1 MGDTAQS
8 TVELE
13 ELVNAAIATP
23 LEKIRKGLGKEGAD
37 VDIEIDAENRK
48 IVVTLVRNRIVCE
61 GCLLPADLVA
71 TMLRNALRTDA
82 AVKNFTIE
90 TLNWADLGK

>member
-1 MGDTAQS
+1 MAETAQS
-8 TVELE
+8 TIELE
-13 ELVNAAIATP
+13 EQVRATIATP

-37 VDIEIDAENRK
+37 VEVSIDAEGRI

-71 TMLRNALRTDA
+71 TMLRNALRTDPTTKSFN
-82 AVKNFTIE
+82 VE
-90 TLNWADLGK
+90 TLNWADLGN